1 MRCFSSSSTRGLPIC
16 SHRRY
21 AATPKRT
28 SRPAASS
35 FTADEPLMAAC
46 CGGAACEGAGG
57 GDSGVGGMR
66 TSRVYSG
73 ANDLDVVGAL
83 GAAPAP
89 AGDPPSSMR
98 KFLPWSLIQ
107 SPVVSTLRQNSTAS
121 TPGSRTSW
129 RAPNAGNG
137 DWSAFCLYTTVPGGL
152 SSGGRSCQSWETAE
166 RITPQWSRSPNGA
179 LGSHWRLMVWTPW
192 GLVLT
197 VAMSCLPS
205 GRGMPIMSVT
215 SPRMAART
223 VTAFRRARDGATE
236 GLADPVL
243 LDASRSAGST
253 TRRDQAVAPDRA
265 ARAPEPAFIASVRYN
280 GPLTGFTEALKATH
294 ATLRHR

>member
-1 MRCFSSSSTRGLPIC
+1 M
-16 SHRRY
+16 
-21 AATPKRT
+21 
-28 SRPAASS
+28 
-35 FTADEPLMAAC
+35 
-46 CGGAACEGAGG
+46 
-57 GDSGVGGMR
+57 GGMR

-73 ANDLDVVGAL
+73 ANELDVVGAL

-89 AGDPPSSMR
+89 MGDPPSSMR

-223 VTAFRRARDGATE
+223 VTAFRRARDGPTE

-253 TRRDQAVAPDRA
+253 TRRDLRWEGGGRRVIVSHRFLYDARA
-265 ARAPEPAFIASVRYN
+265 AWTPSTEVKTEVHRPNDHEVKKPTTPKARDRDRRLTRRSRRI
-280 GPLTGFTEALKATH
+280 GPRGRQNRRSLL
-294 ATLRHR
+294 L